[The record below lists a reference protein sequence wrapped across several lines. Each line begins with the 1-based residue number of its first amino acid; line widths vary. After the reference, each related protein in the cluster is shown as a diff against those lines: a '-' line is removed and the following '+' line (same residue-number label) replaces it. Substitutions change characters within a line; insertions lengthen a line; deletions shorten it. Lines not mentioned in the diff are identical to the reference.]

1 MHKQSI
7 IIWADSFINI
17 EYSQRKKKC
26 FKNVS
31 NPSCIDLFLT
41 NSALSLQHTL
51 TVSCE
56 LSDFNKLVYM
66 KY

>member
-1 MHKQSI
+1 MHKQPI

-17 EYSQRKKKC
+17 EYR

-56 LSDFNKLVYM
+56 LSVFHKLVYM